1 MLPTSIAAPAPKS
14 SDTRRA
20 LADYVSHLT
29 EAIARWSQD
38 SPDEA
43 VQNAEFERLAF
54 DLFALQFEANPV
66 YRAWCRSRKITPA
79 TLPSWRAIPGL
90 PAVSFKEADVTCLT
104 ANDATTVFQSSGT
117 TGQIPSRHF
126 HDGLSLAAY
135 ESSFVPWF
143 ERCVLSHASGMTWIP
158 LVPSRAAAPR
168 SSLAY
173 MIDGLLERFAP
184 VDFVRGGRVG
194 VEGEW
199 NLDVPVLLS
208 ALESAGRSG
217 RPVLLMGTA
226 FNLVHLIDALDAI
239 GRRFRLPE
247 GSQVMETGGYKGR
260 SLVLTPSELA
270 AGLFRTLGLTPQGIV
285 TEYGMSE
292 LSSQAYSR
300 WPDSGGPG
308 VLRFPPWARAIVIS
322 PESGSEV
329 AEGETGLL
337 RLLDLANVASVLC
350 LQTEDLA
357 IRRGGDFHLLGR
369 RPEAESRG
377 CSLLSA

>member
-1 MLPTSIAAPAPKS
+1 MLPTSIAAPAPQS
-14 SDTRRA
+14 SDTHRA
-20 LADYVSHLT
+20 RAGYVSRLT
-29 EAIARWSQD
+29 TAIARWSQPLVESAASD
-38 SPDEA
+38 
-43 VQNAEFERLAF
+43 AEFERLAF

-66 YRAWCRSRKITPA
+66 YRAWCRSRKVSPA
-79 TLPSWRAIPGL
+79 TLAAWGAIPGL
-90 PAVSFKEADVTCLT
+90 PAVSFKESEVTCLT
-104 ANDATTVFQSSGT
+104 SIGAATVFQSSGT

-126 HDGLSLAAY
+126 HDALSLTAY
-135 ESSFVPWF
+135 EASFVPWF
-143 ERCVLSHASGMTWIP
+143 ERCVLSHASGATWIP
-158 LVPSRAAAPR
+158 LVPTRAAAAR

-184 VDFVRGGRVG
+184 TDCVRVGRVG
-194 VEGEW
+194 GEGEW
-199 NLDVPVLLS
+199 NLEVAVLLS
-208 ALESAGRSG
+208 ALESAERSG

-226 FNLVHLIDALDAI
+226 FNLVHLIDALDAV
-239 GRRFRLPE
+239 GRRFRLPA

-260 SLVLTPSELA
+260 SRVLTPAELA
-270 AGLFRTLGLTPQGIV
+270 GGLFRTLGLAPQGIV

-300 WPDSGGPG
+300 WSDSGGPG
-308 VLRFPPWARAIVIS
+308 VLRFPPWARAMVIS
-322 PESGSEV
+322 PESGAEV
-329 AEGETGLL
+329 SEGETGLL
-337 RLLDLANVASVLC
+337 RILDLANVASVLC